1 MGVLIFIEWCVGFE
15 CWFGKRALPSLTARD
30 FFFLVDLGK
39 SSAGRCFV
47 RPASLLVG
55 LD

>member
-1 MGVLIFIEWCVGFE
+1 MLVWEASIAELDSKG
-15 CWFGKRALPSLTARD
+15 